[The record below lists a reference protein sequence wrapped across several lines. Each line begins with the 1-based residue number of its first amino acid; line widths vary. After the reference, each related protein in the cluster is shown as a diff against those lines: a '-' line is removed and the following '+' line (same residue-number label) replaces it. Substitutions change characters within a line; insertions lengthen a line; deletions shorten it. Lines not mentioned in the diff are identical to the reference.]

1 MVVHRNVNCCYEKE
15 LEECHGSQW
24 DPDDSR
30 CGYDKAMFRLIWEV
44 KDISR
49 CDQQVIKQIEK
60 HNECNDTEF
69 RVAFSCN
76 SGAHI
81 SIAAATGLET
91 LLKRQYSNKINID
104 VESLMNSYSKAWTD
118 YDNQQFRSDGKN
130 DDWRMDIIN
139 QFNTGGSSL
148 LQL

>member
-1 MVVHRNVNCCYEKE
+1 
-15 LEECHGSQW
+15 
-24 DPDDSR
+24 
-30 CGYDKAMFRLIWEV
+30 MFRLIWEV

-49 CDQQVIKQIEK
+49 CVQQVIKQIEK
-60 HNECNDTEF
+60 HNEWNDTEF
-69 RVAFSCN
+69 KVAFSCN

-91 LLKRQYSNKINID
+91 LLKRQYGDEKIHSD
-104 VESLMNSYSKAWTD
+104 VEHVIPLYSNAWTD
-118 YDNQQFRSDGKN
+118 YDNKLFRSDGKN